1 MIIMRLVYCIA
12 GTRHSGGMER
22 VLANKANYWVRHGH
36 DVTIVTTDQHGE
48 LPFFHL
54 DTRVKCID
62 LEVNYED
69 NNGKSVWN
77 KLVYYPYKQYVHRK
91 RLQSILKREQPDIT
105 ISMFCNE
112 AAFLPNIK
120 EGGLKVLEIHFSK
133 YKRLQYGRKGLW
145 RWVDIVRSRYDEIL
159 VKKYDRFV
167 VLTEED
173 KSYWGALP
181 NMVVIP
187 NARTFTPTNTSLLQN
202 KIVLAV
208 GRLTYQKGFERLI
221 EAWSLLN
228 DKFPDWKLVIVG
240 DGEKKEELEQLVV
253 DSCLQDSVF
262 LKAPV
267 KDMEQLYREASVIA
281 MTSRYEG
288 LPMILLEAQAYGIP
302 IVSFKCQCGP
312 ADIITDGKD
321 GFLVPEGNVPMMAEK
336 LSMLMSD
343 YQLRAKMGKA
353 AVLSSKRFDEER
365 VMQQWENLFSSLLN
379 KI

>member
-1 MIIMRLVYCIA
+1 MRLVYCIA

-62 LEVNYED
+62 LEINYED
-69 NNGKSVWN
+69 NNGKSIWN
-77 KLVYYPYKQYVHRK
+77 KLAYYPFKQYVHRK
-91 RLQSILKREQPDIT
+91 RLRALLKRVQPDIT

-112 AAFLPNIK
+112 AAFLPKIK
-120 EGGLKVLEIHFSK
+120 EGGWKVLEIHFSK

-187 NARTFTPTNTSLLQN
+187 NARTFTPDNTALLQN
-202 KIVLAV
+202 KKVLAV

-228 DKFPDWKLVIVG
+228 GKYPNWKLFIVG

-253 DSCLQDSVF
+253 DSSLQDSVF

-321 GFLVPEGNVPMMAEK
+321 GFLVPEGNIPMMAEK
-336 LSMLMSD
+336 LSMLMAD

-353 AVLSSKRFDEER
+353 AVLSSKRFDEEH
-365 VMQQWENLFSSLLN
+365 VMNQWENLFRSLLN

>member
-1 MIIMRLVYCIA
+1 MRLVYCIA

-62 LEVNYED
+62 LEINYED
-69 NNGKSVWN
+69 NNGKSIWN
-77 KLVYYPYKQYVHRK
+77 KLAYYPFKQYVHRK
-91 RLQSILKREQPDIT
+91 RLRALLKRVQPDIT

-112 AAFLPNIK
+112 AAFLPKIK
-120 EGGLKVLEIHFSK
+120 EGGWKVLEIHFSK

-187 NARTFTPTNTSLLQN
+187 NARTFTPDNTALLQN
-202 KIVLAV
+202 KKVLAV

-228 DKFPDWKLVIVG
+228 GKYPNWKLFIVG

-321 GFLVPEGNVPMMAEK
+321 GFLVPEGNIPMMAEK
-336 LSMLMSD
+336 LSMLMAD

-365 VMQQWENLFSSLLN
+365 VMNQWENLFRSLLN

>member
-1 MIIMRLVYCIA
+1 MRLVYCIA

-62 LEVNYED
+62 LEINYED
-69 NNGKSVWN
+69 NNGKSIWN
-77 KLVYYPYKQYVHRK
+77 KLAYYPFKQYVHRK
-91 RLQSILKREQPDIT
+91 RLRALLKRVQPDIT

-112 AAFLPNIK
+112 AAFLPKIK
-120 EGGLKVLEIHFSK
+120 EGGWKVLEIHFSK

-228 DKFPDWKLVIVG
+228 GKYPNWKLFIVG

-253 DSCLQDSVF
+253 DSSLQDSVF

-321 GFLVPEGNVPMMAEK
+321 GFLVPEGNIPMMAEK

-365 VMQQWENLFSSLLN
+365 VMHQWENLFSSLLN

>member
-1 MIIMRLVYCIA
+1 MRLVYCIA

-365 VMQQWENLFSSLLN
+365 VMNQWENLFRSLLN

>member
-1 MIIMRLVYCIA
+1 MRLVYCIA

-62 LEVNYED
+62 LEINYED
-69 NNGKSVWN
+69 NNGKSIWN
-77 KLVYYPYKQYVHRK
+77 KLAYYPFKQYVHRK
-91 RLQSILKREQPDIT
+91 RLRALLKRVQPDIT

-112 AAFLPNIK
+112 AAFLPKIK
-120 EGGLKVLEIHFSK
+120 EGGWKVLEIHFSK

-253 DSCLQDSVF
+253 DSSLQDSVF

-365 VMQQWENLFSSLLN
+365 VMNQWENLFRSLLN

>member
-1 MIIMRLVYCIA
+1 MRLVYCIA

-321 GFLVPEGNVPMMAEK
+321 GFLVPEGNIPMMAEK
-336 LSMLMSD
+336 LSMLMAD

-365 VMQQWENLFSSLLN
+365 VMNQWENLFRSLLN

>member
-1 MIIMRLVYCIA
+1 MRLVYCIA

-145 RWVDIVRSRYDEIL
+145 RWVDIVRSWYDEVL
-159 VKKYDRFV
+159 VKKYDSFV

-173 KSYWGALP
+173 KSYWGMLP

-228 DKFPDWKLVIVG
+228 DKYPDWKLVIVG

-253 DSCLQDSVF
+253 DSSLQDSVF

-321 GFLVPEGNVPMMAEK
+321 GFLVPEGDIPMMAEK

-343 YQLRAKMGKA
+343 NQLRAKMGKA
-353 AVLSSKRFDEER
+353 ALLSSKRFDEES
-365 VMQQWENLFSSLLN
+365 VMNQWENLFGSLLN

>member
-1 MIIMRLVYCIA
+1 MRLVYCIA

-62 LEVNYED
+62 LEINYED
-69 NNGKSVWN
+69 NNGKSIWN
-77 KLVYYPYKQYVHRK
+77 KLAYYPFKQYVHRK

-228 DKFPDWKLVIVG
+228 GKYPNWKLFIVG

-321 GFLVPEGNVPMMAEK
+321 GFLVPEGNIPMMAEK

-365 VMQQWENLFSSLLN
+365 VMNQWENLFRSLLN

>member
-1 MIIMRLVYCIA
+1 MRLVYCIA

-343 YQLRAKMGKA
+343 YQLRAKMGKV

-365 VMQQWENLFSSLLN
+365 VMNQWENLFRSLLN

>member
-1 MIIMRLVYCIA
+1 MRLVYCIA

-365 VMQQWENLFSSLLN
+365 VMHQWENLFSSLLN

>member
-1 MIIMRLVYCIA
+1 MRLVYCIA

-62 LEVNYED
+62 LEINYED
-69 NNGKSVWN
+69 NNGKSIWN
-77 KLVYYPYKQYVHRK
+77 KLAYYPFKQYVHRK
-91 RLQSILKREQPDIT
+91 RLRALLKRVQPDIT

-112 AAFLPNIK
+112 AAFLPKIK
-120 EGGLKVLEIHFSK
+120 EGGWKVLEIHFSK

-187 NARTFTPTNTSLLQN
+187 NARTFTPDNTALLQN
-202 KIVLAV
+202 KKVLAV

-228 DKFPDWKLVIVG
+228 GKYPNWKLFIVG

-253 DSCLQDSVF
+253 DSSLQDSVF

-321 GFLVPEGNVPMMAEK
+321 GFLVPEGNIPMMAEK

-365 VMQQWENLFSSLLN
+365 VMNQWENLFRSLLN

>member
-1 MIIMRLVYCIA
+1 MRLVYCIA

-62 LEVNYED
+62 LEINYED
-69 NNGKSVWN
+69 NNGKSIWN

-365 VMQQWENLFSSLLN
+365 VMHQWENLFSSLLN

>member
-1 MIIMRLVYCIA
+1 MRLVYCIA

-62 LEVNYED
+62 LEINYED
-69 NNGKSVWN
+69 NNGKSIWN
-77 KLVYYPYKQYVHRK
+77 KLAYYPFKQYVHRK
-91 RLQSILKREQPDIT
+91 RLRALLKRVQPDIT

-112 AAFLPNIK
+112 AAFLPKIK
-120 EGGLKVLEIHFSK
+120 EGGWKVLEIHFSK

-187 NARTFTPTNTSLLQN
+187 NARTFTPDNTALLQN
-202 KIVLAV
+202 KKVLAV

-228 DKFPDWKLVIVG
+228 GKYPNWKLFIVG

-253 DSCLQDSVF
+253 DSSLQDSVF

-321 GFLVPEGNVPMMAEK
+321 GFLVPEGNIPMMAEK
-336 LSMLMSD
+336 LSMLMAD

-365 VMQQWENLFSSLLN
+365 VMNQWENLFRSLLN

>member
-1 MIIMRLVYCIA
+1 MRLVYCIA

-312 ADIITDGKD
+312 ADIITDGQD
-321 GFLVPEGNVPMMAEK
+321 GFLVPEGDIPMMAEK

-343 YQLRAKMGKA
+343 NQLRAKMGKA
-353 AVLSSKRFDEER
+353 AVLSSKRFCEEI
-365 VMQQWENLFSSLLN
+365 VMNQWETLFRALLN

>member
-1 MIIMRLVYCIA
+1 MRLVYCIA

-312 ADIITDGKD
+312 ADIITDGQD
-321 GFLVPEGNVPMMAEK
+321 GFLVPEGDIPMMAEK

-343 YQLRAKMGKA
+343 NQLRAKMGKA

-365 VMQQWENLFSSLLN
+365 VMNQWENLFRSLLN

>member
-1 MIIMRLVYCIA
+1 MRLVYCIA

-54 DTRVKCID
+54 DTRVKCVD
-62 LEVNYED
+62 LEINYED
-69 NNGKSVWN
+69 NNGKSIWN
-77 KLVYYPYKQYVHRK
+77 KIAYYPFKQYVHRK
-91 RLQSILKREQPDIT
+91 RLRALLKRVQPDIT

-112 AAFLPNIK
+112 AAFLPKIK
-120 EGGLKVLEIHFSK
+120 EGGWKVLEIHFSK

-187 NARTFTPTNTSLLQN
+187 NARTFTPDNTALLQN
-202 KIVLAV
+202 KKVLAV

-228 DKFPDWKLVIVG
+228 DKYPDWKLVIVG

-253 DSCLQDSVF
+253 DSSLQDSVF

-336 LSMLMSD
+336 LSILMSD

-365 VMQQWENLFSSLLN
+365 VMNQWENLFRSLLN

>member
-1 MIIMRLVYCIA
+1 MRLVYCIA

-62 LEVNYED
+62 LEINYED
-69 NNGKSVWN
+69 NNGKSIWN
-77 KLVYYPYKQYVHRK
+77 KLAYYPFKQYVHRK

-253 DSCLQDSVF
+253 DSSLQDSVF

-321 GFLVPEGNVPMMAEK
+321 GFLVPEGNIPMMAEK

-365 VMQQWENLFSSLLN
+365 VMNQWENLFRSLLN

>member
-1 MIIMRLVYCIA
+1 MRLVYCIA

-62 LEVNYED
+62 LEINYED
-69 NNGKSVWN
+69 NNGKSIWN
-77 KLVYYPYKQYVHRK
+77 KLAYYPFKQYVHRK
-91 RLQSILKREQPDIT
+91 RLRALLKRVQPDIT

-112 AAFLPNIK
+112 AAFLPKIK
-120 EGGLKVLEIHFSK
+120 EGGWKVLEIHFSK

-321 GFLVPEGNVPMMAEK
+321 GFLVPEGNIPMMAEK
-336 LSMLMSD
+336 LSMLMAD

-365 VMQQWENLFSSLLN
+365 VMNQWENLFRSLLN